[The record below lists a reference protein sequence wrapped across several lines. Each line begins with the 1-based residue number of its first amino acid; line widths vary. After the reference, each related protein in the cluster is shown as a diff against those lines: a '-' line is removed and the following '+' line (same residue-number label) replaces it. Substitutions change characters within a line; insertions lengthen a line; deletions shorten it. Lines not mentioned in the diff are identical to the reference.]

1 MNKLNNKIV
10 KGKKRTSVGG
20 KSPKRSTSKYKG
32 KKVSYS
38 SPFKHFTSRL
48 FWGMIA
54 MMLVVIG
61 YFLFKLVTDNPFHIS
76 PRYGFIKYPKGDIRG
91 IDVSHY
97 QKDIDW
103 DKLKNA
109 QINGVPI
116 QFIFVKATEGSTI
129 MDENFNQNFYN
140 ARKAGLIRGAYHF
153 FSTQSPPLE
162 QARWFSKM
170 VWLDKY
176 DLPPVLDVE
185 QSGGLSPKHLQAMV
199 LQWMDYVEHRYGV
212 TPILYTSYKF
222 KQTYLNTPEFDKY
235 PYWIAHYYVD
245 KLQYKGKW
253 AFWQHTDRGHVNGI
267 DGEVDVNVF
276 NGNYDQL
283 VKMTIGGESVIYLN

>member
-1 MNKLNNKIV
+1 MNKLSKNTIS
-10 KGKKRTSVGG
+10 GKKRTSK
-20 KSPKRSTSKYKG
+20 KSLSGRRTAPKNKG
-32 KKVSYS
+32 KKKNNS
-38 SPFKHFTSRL
+38 SPFKHFTSNL
-48 FWGMIA
+48 FWAVIA
-54 MMLVVIG
+54 FMLIIIG
-61 YFLFKLVTDNPFHIS
+61 YFLFRLVTENPFYII
-76 PRYGFIKYPKGDIRG
+76 PRYGNVKFPNGDVRG

-103 DKLKNA
+103 TKLKNA

-116 QFIFVKATEGSTI
+116 RFIFIKATEGSTI
-129 MDENFNQNFYN
+129 IDENFNQNFYQ
-140 ARKAGLIRGAYHF
+140 ARNAGLIRGAYHF
-153 FSTQSPPLE
+153 FSTQSSPKD

-185 QSGGLSPKHLQAMV
+185 QAGGLTPKHLQTMV
-199 LQWMDYVEHRYGV
+199 LQWMDYIERRYGV

-245 KLQYKGKW
+245 KLQYQGKW
-253 AFWQHTDRGHVNGI
+253 AFWQHTDRGYVNGI
-267 DGEVDVNVF
+267 EGEVDVNVF
-276 NGNYDQL
+276 NGDYNDL
-283 VKMTIGGESVIYLN
+283 VNMTIGGEPVSFFN

>member
-1 MNKLNNKIV
+1 MKSHTTKLFLFLLMFSTAL
-10 KGKKRTSVGG
+10 TSVGAHKNKNKIEPKVALLVPDKPANQY
-20 KSPKRSTSKYKG
+20 KSMPDTHPRSLHA
-32 KKVSYS
+32 
-38 SPFKHFTSRL
+38 PNF
-48 FWGMIA
+48 IA
-54 MMLVVIG
+54 MTNTVNYL
-61 YFLFKLVTDNPFHIS
+61 H
-76 PRYGFIKYPKGDIRG
+76 G

-140 ARKAGLIRGAYHF
+140 ARKSGLIRGAYHF

-185 QSGGLSPKHLQAMV
+185 QSGGLSPKHLQTMV
-199 LQWMDYVEHRYGV
+199 LQWMDYIERRYGV

-222 KQTYLNTPEFDKY
+222 KETYLNTPEFDKY

-253 AFWQHTDRGHVNGI
+253 AFWQHTDSGHVNGV